1 MGIEFSFSS
10 NSASRHVGA
19 ALINLD
25 EILRESGFL
34 HVLGQ
39 SAFRKEEK
47 NTRGS
52 DTCRK
57 DGFLPLGRKR
67 KVHVNLG
74 QPSLIHGRKN
84 KLP

>member
-34 HVLGQ
+34 HVLGKKNNHAANVFVHQ
-39 SAFRKEEK
+39 NWLVTHLKQLGSA
-47 NTRGS
+47 
-52 DTCRK
+52 
-57 DGFLPLGRKR
+57 
-67 KVHVNLG
+67 
-74 QPSLIHGRKN
+74 N
-84 KLP
+84 K